1 MLLISLSRSNA
12 EIQKIIAFE
21 NAFEK
26 LLSIILQEG
35 VTDGGIVVQDC
46 LQLTHNLLRYNV
58 SNQVN
63 IIYIYFFYLFYTN
76 DKLKIK
82 IVNISCRFCY

>member
-1 MLLISLSRSNA
+1 LLLISLSRSNA

-58 SNQVN
+58 SNQVFKLLYMC
-63 IIYIYFFYLFYTN
+63 IFFFFFFFFFFSV
-76 DKLKIK
+76 K
-82 IVNISCRFCY
+82 